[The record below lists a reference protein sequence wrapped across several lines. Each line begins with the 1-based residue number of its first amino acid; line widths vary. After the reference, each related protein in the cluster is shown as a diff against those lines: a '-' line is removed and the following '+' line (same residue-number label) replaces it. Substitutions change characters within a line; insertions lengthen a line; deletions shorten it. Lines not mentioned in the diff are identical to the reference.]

1 MAQANHSAEE
11 RLFANFPPV
20 SAAEWKDK
28 IIKDLKGA
36 DYEKKTV
43 WQTLEGFN
51 IQPFYTAEDTNGLDY
66 LQTPPGEFPY
76 VRSAK
81 QQGNDWQIRED
92 VEISDIGDAARQ
104 IAEALAKD
112 AAAVGL
118 LFKQPMALT
127 QSDFSRLIEA
137 VDFEKHNIHLL
148 AEKDSPLLFELLT
161 AEAASR
167 SASFQSLKGSLGY
180 DPLGSFAL
188 TGRFAQDEK
197 SAMLTAAKL
206 IGALKENPNFKA
218 ITVSG
223 EVYHESGATTVQEL
237 AFTLAAGN
245 EYLAKLTE
253 LGLSADEVLSHI
265 QFTFA
270 IGSSY
275 FKEIAKLRAAR
286 LLWAQLAEAYAP
298 AAKESAKM
306 KIHAVTSAWNMT
318 IYDPHV
324 NMLRATTEA
333 MSAAIGGCDSLTVR
347 PFDSI
352 YKTPDGFS
360 NRIAR
365 NLQHL
370 LKCESY
376 LDKIIDP
383 ASGSYYIESLTDSL
397 ASAAWKRFQEI
408 EKEGGL
414 SASLRAGTI
423 QKDIAAVQA
432 ERNKRI
438 EHRRQVFIGV
448 TQYPNPAER
457 VSDSLKRLDVEP
469 ETDGAEIAPL
479 KPVRGAKAF
488 EACRLATE
496 FHAEKHGHRPK
507 VFLLP
512 IGDLA
517 MRIARATF
525 SYNFFGCA
533 GFEILSNNGFKTPE
547 EGAAAAVAS
556 GADLVVLCS
565 SDDEYAELAKPI
577 CEKLQEQKFT
587 APVIIAGNPKEHI
600 DALVQAGISDFI
612 HVRSNV
618 LETLRKYQRMLGVG

>member
-1 MAQANHSAEE
+1 MAEDNHSAGE

-20 SAAEWKDK
+20 STAEWKEK
-28 IIKDLKGA
+28 ILKDLKGA
-36 DYEKKTV
+36 DYEKKLV
-43 WQTLEGFN
+43 WKTLEGIN
-51 IQPFYTAEDTNGLDY
+51 IQPFYSADDTDGLDY

-92 VEISDIGDAARQ
+92 VELGDLDDAERE
-104 IAEALAKD
+104 ITEALAKD
-112 AAAVGL
+112 ATAIGL
-118 LFKQPMALT
+118 LVKKPVALT
-127 QSDFSRLIEA
+127 QSDFSRLIKA
-137 VDFEKHNIHLL
+137 VNFEKHEIHLL
-148 AEKDSPLLFELLT
+148 AENDSPLLFELLT
-161 AEAASR
+161 AEAALCGV
-167 SASFQSLKGSLGY
+167 AFESLRGSLGF
-180 DPLGSFAL
+180 DPISSFAL
-188 TGRFAQDEK
+188 TGRFPEDEK
-197 SAMLTAAKL
+197 SAMLMAAKL
-206 IGALKENPNFKA
+206 TGALKENSNFKA
-218 ITVSG
+218 ITVSS
-223 EVYHESGATTVQEL
+223 EPYHESGATAVQEL

-275 FKEIAKLRAAR
+275 FKEVAKLRAAR

-298 AAKESAKM
+298 AVKENAKM
-306 KIHAVTSAWNMT
+306 KIHAVTAAWNMT
-318 IYDPHV
+318 VYDPHV
-324 NMLRATTEA
+324 NILRATTES

-360 NRIAR
+360 NRVAR

-397 ASAAWKRFQEI
+397 ASAAWARFQEI

-414 SASLRAGTI
+414 LASLRAGTV
-423 QKDIAAVQA
+423 QKQIAEVQA
-432 ERNKRI
+432 QRNKQI

-448 TQYPNPAER
+448 TGFPNPAEQI
-457 VSDSLKRLDVEP
+457 SDSLKRLDLEP

-512 IGDLA
+512 IGNLA

-547 EGAAAAVAS
+547 EGAAAAAES

-587 APVIIAGNPKEHI
+587 APVIVAGNPKEHI
-600 DALVQAGISDFI
+600 DALVQAGVSDFI